1 MNPKDLA
8 ERLDGFA
15 NSPVAYRTAA
25 ERLSDEANNGNS
37 HGRLA
42 VLALEAAAV
51 LRSLASVEPTNPAP
65 GYCPHC
71 KQYTIAEPLYAA
83 PPIPADKGCARNQ
96 GTTQF
101 CAEAVE
107 KDKEIERLKKALERV
122 QPYIEGDMA
131 EVESLRKDAER
142 YRWLRTRMTW
152 RHESR
157 GTASN
162 RTSPPIH
169 YSVRVWYHETSDQEH
184 DTIDAAIDAALGKSK

>member
-1 MNPKDLA
+1 MNLNELA
-8 ERLDGFA
+8 ERLEA
-15 NSPVAYRTAA
+15 LSIVPAPNAA
-25 ERLSDEANNGNS
+25 T
-37 HGRLA
+37 
-42 VLALEAAAV
+42 EAAAV
-51 LRSLASVEPTNPAP
+51 LRSLASVEPCAWI
-65 GYCPHC
+65 GHCPDGT
-71 KQYTIAEPLYAA
+71 KLVTTDIAESGRWLDRGDVIVGDLFAA